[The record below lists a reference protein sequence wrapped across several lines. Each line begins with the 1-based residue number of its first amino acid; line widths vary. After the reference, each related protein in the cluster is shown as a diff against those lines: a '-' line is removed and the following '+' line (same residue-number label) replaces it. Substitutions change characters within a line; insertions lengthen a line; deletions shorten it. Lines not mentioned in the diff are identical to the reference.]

1 VNTQLSYRKFN
12 RNEVR
17 NTKNGGSVM
26 RTKRLVVT
34 IIAAIC
40 IAAIGA
46 APLNAQSS
54 DAYVVRPGDTMLKI
68 AARYEVSVSQLAEA
82 NGLHWNSWVYVGQRL
97 VIPGYQPGPDAVYV
111 VQWGDTL
118 SGIARRFDTTIKSIM
133 STNGLTSIRIWAG
146 QRLTIPGP
154 QPSPSFVYVV
164 QWGDTLGGIGYRF
177 GVDVKSI
184 MSTNGL
190 TSSRIFAGQSLTIP
204 GCAGGAFCAP

>member
-1 VNTQLSYRKFN
+1 
-12 RNEVR
+12 
-17 NTKNGGSVM
+17 M

-46 APLNAQSS
+46 APLSAQSS
-54 DAYVVRPGDTMLKI
+54 DVYVVRPGDTMLTI
-68 AARYEVSVSQLAEA
+68 AARYEVSVSQLARA

-97 VIPGYQPGPDAVYV
+97 VIPGFQPGPDAVY
-111 VQWGDTL
+111 
-118 SGIARRFDTTIKSIM
+118 
-133 STNGLTSIRIWAG
+133 SIRIWAG